1 MKILKN
7 ISLILVLSIILA
19 SCEEKL
25 YDFTEVTNPNLSE
38 VNVVGQT
45 NSSTAW
51 LAGIKR
57 QTALLYNEIV
67 TISEI
72 ASDNY
77 VNTQTFYNQLL
88 DNLTIDYQDT
98 DMDALHFNIAR
109 LREMCDFGLE
119 KIIPGDANSTT
130 AISAEYHFYKG
141 LSFML
146 AGEYFSAA
154 PQEEN
159 GMPVNSVGNFNSALS
174 SFNTAL
180 NLNTNDAKYHL
191 AKSRTNYYL
200 GNKTEAVT
208 SANAALAINEN
219 LLFDVDFD
227 ETNGPV
233 NQMESALFERGTFD
247 DLQPLPSL
255 DFLDPKYSF
264 LSNEEDPS
272 TPILKA
278 EEAHFIIAEA
288 HLSNNSLSSAKS
300 SMKAALMIIGNR
312 PTKIIDDTS
321 DDRTQRNPGTRPN
334 KSSVQVRYEGDTN
347 YKLNL
352 VVDRNTTVKTYT
364 VSGTSLTDN
373 SIDALSTI
381 DEALEALYLMRQEV
395 FIAEGRRIVD
405 LGVKFVLSENELL
418 LNPNINLGDSSVT
431 GVIPPFIDSIK
442 TELDLFTFDITAGTV
457 EIKHNL
463 NKILVENKTSEF
475 VIPFF

>member
-7 ISLILVLSIILA
+7 ISLILILSIIFT

-25 YDFTEVTNPNLSE
+25 YDFTQVTNPNLSE
-38 VNVVGQT
+38 VNVVGQA
-45 NSSTAW
+45 NSSAAW
-51 LAGIKR
+51 LTGIKR

-98 DMDALHFNIAR
+98 DMDQLHFDIAR

-119 KIIPGDANSTT
+119 KIIPGDANATT
-130 AISAEYHFYKG
+130 AITAEYHFYKG

-159 GMPVNSVGNFNSALS
+159 GVPVNFVANFNSALN
-174 SFNTAL
+174 SFDTAL
-180 NLNTNDAKYHL
+180 GLNPNDAKFHL

-200 GNKTEAVT
+200 GNKAEAVA
-208 SANAALAINEN
+208 SANASLSIDEN

-300 SMKAALMIIGNR
+300 SMKSALLIIRNR
-312 PTKIIDDTS
+312 PTKIIDDTAE
-321 DDRTQRNPGTRPN
+321 DRTQRNPGTRPN
-334 KSSVQVRYEGDTN
+334 KSSVQVKYEGDTN

-352 VVDRNTTVKTYT
+352 VVDRNTTVITYII
-364 VSGTSLTDN
+364 SGTSLTDS

-381 DEALEALYLMRQEV
+381 DQALEALYLMRQEV

-418 LNPNINLGDSSVT
+418 LNPNINLGDSSLT

-457 EIKHNL
+457 DIKHNL

-475 VIPFF
+475 VVPFF